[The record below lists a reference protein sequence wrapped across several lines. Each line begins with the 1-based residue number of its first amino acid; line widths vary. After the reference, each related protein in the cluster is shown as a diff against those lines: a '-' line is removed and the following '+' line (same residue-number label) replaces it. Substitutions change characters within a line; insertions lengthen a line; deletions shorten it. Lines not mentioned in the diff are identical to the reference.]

1 MQRQSRTFKLR
12 LSPAGMD
19 LLIDSHCHLIRST
32 RALIAWGTT
41 LLVAVDHLDTVTP
54 GTVIEQL
61 AGLPD
66 AGLAGDLEHYLGAP
80 KTLNITATRIAERIA
95 RTAPERDPPTL
106 SNIYIVAL
114 QLLARTDHDTLRSI
128 YARARL
134 HGARLVEA

>member
-41 LLVAVDHLDTVTP
+41 LLVAVDHLDTVP
-54 GTVIEQL
+54 PAAVLEWL
-61 AGLPD
+61 VNLPD
-66 AGLAGDLEHYLGAP
+66 AGLAGDLEHHLGAP
-80 KTLNITATRIAERIA
+80 KTLNLTANRIAERIA
-95 RTAPERDPPTL
+95 LTSPDHDAPTL

-114 QLLARTDHDTLRSI
+114 QLLTRTDHETLRSI
-128 YARARL
+128 YTRVRL
-134 HGARLVEA
+134 HGAGLVET